1 MNQDHDTPA
10 TKTPKPKLSAYDQAA
25 KLLGGRAHFRRQLF
39 DKLAR
44 RGYHSDE
51 IESALNRLTEQGYLD
66 DAKLAAHV
74 ATDRASRAGEGAR
87 RVRAELAKRG
97 ADAGV
102 IEEAVTGAIP
112 TDDREAALETAR
124 RFLARGAAPKRD
136 MLARYLDRKGFSQ
149 RAILR
154 ALRELEPDLE
164 ASEET

>member
-1 MNQDHDTPA
+1 VNDDRDTTE
-10 TKTPKPKLSAYDQAA
+10 TKPPKQKLSAYDQGA
-25 KLLGGRAHFRRQLF
+25 KLLGARAHFRRQLA

-44 RGYHSDE
+44 RDYPHDE
-51 IESALNRLTEQGYLD
+51 IESALDKLTEQGYLD
-66 DAKLAAHV
+66 DAKLAAHM
-74 ATDRASRAGEGAR
+74 AADRSTRAGEGAR

-124 RFLARGAAPKRD
+124 LFLSRGSVPKRD

-164 ASEET
+164 ASEEI